1 MQKRYPPII
10 IVPISV
16 FWARQYIIP
25 TTVIRHA
32 TRKTNTIIFLI
43 DLPFLLVMNF
53 MIQGIYNLS
62 IVFLKL
68 TLDKNLEVMIPTVI

>member
-1 MQKRYPPII
+1 MHKMYPPII

-16 FWARQYIIP
+16 FWARQHIIP

-32 TRKTNTIIFLI
+32 TRKANIIIFLI
-43 DLPFLLVMNF
+43 GLPFLLVMNF